1 MNDDVLRAVRC
12 DRRLHCSNCADAGA
26 ECRRL
31 RLERPARSQKPTVIE
46 NSSPAHGAYKN
57 EIDVQPKKRKLDH
70 VVSAKETPKSPLSNC
85 PVVTPDESTHH
96 AEQARVIIQSELDGN
111 ERMNRERRVILKSA
125 LEFVNSMAQRTDSA
139 SDDSLALEG
148 SHNDCPD
155 IPESIEPSPELLY
168 MLIRGTDS
176 KIHSHTIIFT
186 SGIVTNERAESTTS
200 TEPSHNLHW
209 PDHISN
215 KALQKMASKFF
226 TSNLTGQRFYQYCIC
241 IYMRAIFHTYHMPRL
256 YNDSVMSE
264 QFLKSKRLYAAS
276 ALHALQNLNILN
288 TPSLSLIQALISATF
303 LMQYLG
309 NMSQAWVLNSYAARL
324 IAALNYHDVQSQ
336 NPFFVLF
343 CNIIGEIDMD
353 DYHLIQDITQSLS
366 LFNASPYIAKLLK
379 LLDTL
384 QQLCEP
390 LILTKQHLGPQAKVA
405 PWYPA
410 TSDEQ
415 PATMAVSDASVALDA
430 SYMNS
435 MAQTYPQSVQ
445 QDASGGV
452 QPVAD
457 ELMWH
462 LFNSQPSLQW
472 CESNVISLDPTVNY

>member
-1 MNDDVLRAVRC
+1 
-12 DRRLHCSNCADAGA
+12 
-26 ECRRL
+26 
-31 RLERPARSQKPTVIE
+31 
-46 NSSPAHGAYKN
+46 
-57 EIDVQPKKRKLDH
+57 
-70 VVSAKETPKSPLSNC
+70 
-85 PVVTPDESTHH
+85 
-96 AEQARVIIQSELDGN
+96 
-111 ERMNRERRVILKSA
+111 
-125 LEFVNSMAQRTDSA
+125 
-139 SDDSLALEG
+139 
-148 SHNDCPD
+148 
-155 IPESIEPSPELLY
+155 
-168 MLIRGTDS
+168 
-176 KIHSHTIIFT
+176 
-186 SGIVTNERAESTTS
+186 
-200 TEPSHNLHW
+200 
-209 PDHISN
+209 
-215 KALQKMASKFF
+215 
-226 TSNLTGQRFYQYCIC
+226 
-241 IYMRAIFHTYHMPRL
+241 
-256 YNDSVMSE
+256 
-264 QFLKSKRLYAAS
+264 
-276 ALHALQNLNILN
+276 
-288 TPSLSLIQALISATF
+288 
-303 LMQYLG
+303 
-309 NMSQAWVLNSYAARL
+309 
-324 IAALNYHDVQSQ
+324 
-336 NPFFVLF
+336 
-343 CNIIGEIDMD
+343 MD